1 MRSLICVVVV
11 MAVAIVASA
20 SPALAAPGDLR
31 LVSATA
37 TGAASDGEALVP
49 SLSGDG
55 SRVAFFSTATNLHP
69 ADADDGPD
77 VYVKDVR
84 TGEGILAS
92 RTAGGAKASGE
103 SRQPAISADGT
114 RVAFFSTATNLHP
127 SGAAGVYVKDVGTGA
142 VRLASATAAGVP
154 ANHGVSGIA
163 LSRDGSTVAFSTAAT
178 NLDPRDPFADFDVYV
193 KDLDSGRLTLAS
205 LSAAGE
211 KRLGLF
217 GSSGASLSADGT
229 RVAFHSDVPGLHPA
243 DGDGAADVYVR
254 DLVTGQLVLA
264 STNDLGVKGNQQSAG
279 PSLSGDGR
287 KVSFT
292 SYATNLDPALTVNGL
307 NAIFL
312 KDLATGDLSLVSR
325 NAAGDLILFGVS
337 TPSMSA
343 DATRIAFTSPSTNAH
358 PADADH
364 LSDVFVKDL
373 ATQHV
378 FLASTSTAGIKG
390 NGDSYP
396 AALSAD
402 GTTAAFRSGA
412 TNLDPVDTDSASD
425 VYAKQLGDAPQVPG
439 DRADLSIVQTDA
451 PDPVLAGQRL
461 RYDLR
466 VRNDGPATA
475 TGVVVNEELD
485 AGVRFET
492 ASAGCDAS
500 AGVARCALGHAG
512 GRRDRHD
519 RDRGDADGTGNDRRP
534 RHRAR
539 QRGRRRR
546 GRQQL
551 ARADPRQSGRR
562 PFDAVD
568 RLARPRPGAKPPRLS
583 RRGRQ
588 RRAVDRRHGRGRGHG
603 TRRHARALDRR
614 AGRVLPGHLARRAL
628 LVLRRRAGAAGGG
641 HGRGSPEAHRPA
653 DGIGGGHLAR
663 HGRSRPGQQPR
674 HRVDERDPLTAMRP
688 RCRR

>member
-1 MRSLICVVVV
+1 VRSLIAVVVLV
-11 MAVAIVASA
+11 AVAIGAPA
-20 SPALAAPGDLR
+20 TPALAAPGDLR
-31 LVSATA
+31 LASATG
-37 TGAASDGEALVP
+37 TGAASNGEALVP
-49 SLSGDG
+49 SVSGDG
-55 SRVAFFSTATNLHP
+55 AMVAFFSTATNLHP
-69 ADADDGPD
+69 ADTDEGPD
-77 VYVKDVR
+77 VYVKNVR
-84 TGEGILAS
+84 TGEVILAS
-92 RTAGGAKASGE
+92 RTPGGAKANGE

-127 SGAAGVYVKDVGTGA
+127 AGVQGVYVKNLGTGA
-142 VRLASATAAGVP
+142 VQLASATATGVP
-154 ANHGVSGIA
+154 ANDGVSGIS
-163 LSRDGSTVAFSTAAT
+163 LSRDGTKVAFSTTAT
-178 NLDPRDPFADFDVYV
+178 NLDPRDTVADFDVYV
-193 KDLDSGRLTLAS
+193 KDLASGRLTLAS
-205 LSAAGE
+205 LSASGE

-243 DGDGAADVYVR
+243 DGDDPADVYVR

-287 KVSFT
+287 KVAFT
-292 SYATNLDPALTVNGL
+292 SYATNLDPAQTVNGL

-312 KDLATGDLSLVSR
+312 KDLVTGDLSLVSR

-373 ATQHV
+373 TTQHV

-396 AALSAD
+396 AVLSAD
-402 GTTAAFRSGA
+402 GTTAAFRSSA

-425 VYAKQLGDAPQVPG
+425 VYAKELGDAPQVPG

-475 TGVVVNEELD
+475 TGVVVLEELD
-485 AGVRFET
+485 VGVRFEG
-492 ASAGCDAS
+492 ASAGCAAS
-500 AGVARCALGHAG
+500 PGGVRCAVGTLAPGATATIAIEVTPTAQG
-512 GRRDRHD
+512 TIAARATVQGNE
-519 RDRGDADGTGNDRRP
+519 GDADTADNISRVQTRVNPAADLSMQLTDSSDPVRVRDRLVYRAEVSNAGPSIGGTVEVAVTVPDAVRVLSIGAPGAFCPDTSPVVRCSFFGVEP
-534 RHRAR
+534 G
-539 QRGRRRR
+539 QRVAVTVEGVPKRT
-546 GRQQL
+546 GAL
-551 ARADPRQSGRR
+551 TASATVTSPDTADPIS
-562 PFDAVD
+562 
-568 RLARPRPGAKPPRLS
+568 
-583 RRGRQ
+583 
-588 RRAVDRRHGRGRGHG
+588 
-603 TRRHARALDRR
+603 TNN
-614 AGRVLPGHLARRAL
+614 
-628 LVLRRRAGAAGGG
+628 
-641 HGRGSPEAHRPA
+641 
-653 DGIGGGHLAR
+653 
-663 HGRSRPGQQPR
+663 
-674 HRVDERDPLTAMRP
+674 RDTESTTVIR
-688 RCRR
+688 